1 MIDDI
6 VFGGTYSI
14 DTNEFIME
22 IPSISGGDIISYS
35 LDGGNYDFINS
46 GESISIIIN

>member
-6 VFGGTYSI
+6 VFGGTYSL

-22 IPSISGGDIISYS
+22 TPPISGGDIISYS
-35 LDGGNYDFINS
+35 LDGSSYDHTNS